1 MHLATASQTRPLAT
15 SGSTADRTPQE
26 GPISWC
32 LSSGEGERVGSVEVE
47 SAHDGSVSVGSGSS
61 EAFGDVVVTTRDGS
75 ASGGMFV
82 TTGGACLGTAEG
94 SADTGGDVTL
104 RAGRS
109 DGTTVGTVTIRSGA
123 DGDDGDDDDL
133 SKSSCKATGAM

>member
-1 MHLATASQTRPLAT
+1 MELLAP
-15 SGSTADRTPQE
+15 
-26 GPISWC
+26 
-32 LSSGEGERVGSVEVE
+32 ERW
-47 SAHDGSVSVGSGSS
+47 A
-61 EAFGDVVVTTRDGS
+61 R
-75 ASGGMFV
+75 FV
-82 TTGGACLGTAEG
+82 LGTAEG